1 MLRLQVGDK
10 GGCILLELGD
20 VDARVYTS
28 LRLEVVSV
36 HHLVRAGRDLASAK
50 VAFDAPRAPAG
61 LLYDDALRERQ
72 LLSGGSIRGYL
83 DVLYTLGRGV
93 DLIWLT
99 LHLVYTSST
108 NSAASHSE
116 KCRAPGRFR
125 CGDVTF
131 RLMKKLLAR

>member
-10 GGCILLELGD
+10 GGCHLRELGE

-50 VAFDAPRAPAG
+50 VAFDAPRALAG

-83 DVLYTLGRGV
+83 QVLYTLGRGV
-93 DLIWLT
+93 DIIWLT

-108 NSAASHSE
+108 NSATSHSE
-116 KCRAPGRFR
+116 KCRAPGRLRRGIDEFQAN
-125 CGDVTF
+125 
-131 RLMKKLLAR
+131 KELLAR